1 MNTNPMNQSQ
11 QAFNVFLSAVK
22 KEDLYSELFTRA
34 RVGQIYDKY
43 RSTSQTL
50 PLNDDQIIRGLITVG
65 ARYTTMKIQ
74 DLSILLVVG
83 LDTITRIDLD
93 IPARDLAGK
102 LANQNRDTTDL
113 DTANRILGQITT
125 KLPFDLREKF
135 TPEQRLGVVNL
146 VFQLLGFQL
155 GSDQKRMYETF
166 KGSLVSASQ
175 YMTEDQKRSSLEDN
189 YLADL
194 EQVLGKDTLAELKNQ
209 GYDPKD
215 FSTEAVTMNI
225 NQGTYEQQ
233 LMGLAPKPGQI
244 PGTVNTLPSP
254 TATDAN
260 GQPLPTPMITNQN
273 GNEVVA
279 AGYVDNDPEL
289 QMDIA
294 NKDLYYFDK
303 VSSSLVPLKDT
314 EVIDGSTILSRT
326 QLNRL
331 LREYNLSPGE
341 IDNLYAN
348 LTDDDTIDN
357 MLPGSNVPATPYDD
371 PELPLTITTT
381 QPADTTTTVPDKDSS
396 GLSTGAIIGIVIGV
410 LVLLALL
417 GVGIWWVWFRMDGG
431 APKSFNSGA
440 NNRAYGANRHQ

>member
-1 MNTNPMNQSQ
+1 MNTNPLNQSQ

-22 KEDLYSELFTRA
+22 KEDLYSDLFTRA
-34 RVGQIYDKY
+34 RVGQLFDKY
-43 RSTSQTL
+43 RTISQTL
-50 PLNDDQIIRGLITVG
+50 PLNEDQIIRGLICAC

-74 DLSILLVVG
+74 DLTVLLIIGLNVVE
-83 LDTITRIDLD
+83 RIDLD
-93 IPARDLAGK
+93 IPAGDLAAK

-135 TPEQRLGVVNL
+135 TPEQRLGIVNL
-146 VFQLLGFQL
+146 VFQLLGFKI

-166 KGSLVSASQ
+166 KGTLVSASK
-175 YMTEDQKRSSLEDN
+175 YMTDEQKRSSLEDN

-194 EQVLGKDTLAELKNQ
+194 EQLLGKDTLAELKKQ
-209 GYDPKD
+209 GYAPKD

-233 LMGLAPKPGQI
+233 LMNLAPKPGSV
-244 PGTVNTLPSP
+244 PGTVNTQPSP
-254 TATDAN
+254 LLTNAAT
-260 GQPLPTPMITNQN
+260 GQPLPTTKITNQA
-273 GNEVVA
+273 GNEVLA
-279 AGYVDNDPEL
+279 AGYVDNDPEI
-289 QMDIA
+289 QMDIK

-314 EVIDGSTILSRT
+314 EVIDGSTILTRT

-331 LREYNLSPGE
+331 LKEYNLSPGE

-348 LTDDDTIDN
+348 LTDDDTVDN
-357 MLPGSNVPATPYDD
+357 MLPGSDGPATPYDD
-371 PELPLTITTT
+371 PDLPFTTTT
-381 QPADTTTTVPDKDSS
+381 QPGGTTTTEPPEHWKS

-410 LVLLALL
+410 LVLLLLL
-417 GVGIWWVWFRMDGG
+417 GLGIWWVWFRMDGG
-431 APKSFNSGA
+431 APMSAST
-440 NNRAYGANRHQ
+440 NNRRGTNN